1 MVRATA
7 GVGSATSYDCP
18 ARAAVQLRLREP
30 RQKPQRGPRR
40 DGQCYASLGPSGS
53 KNRLPPQAPN
63 KAEKPTDP
71 HKSAPGNS
79 LPKTSTGRAFPA
91 RPVKEKTDGPNIYFC
106 RPSRHSKRPDSSV
119 KTSESASN
127 RSIVNVSSTEIV
139 CPFPMLSPV
148 RTSVR
153 SSGWLQP

>member
-1 MVRATA
+1 MLRIA
-7 GVGSATSYDCP
+7 GANPAAKTGSLRRPKT
-18 ARAAVQLRLREP
+18 RLR
-30 RQKPQRGPRR
+30 
-40 DGQCYASLGPSGS
+40 
-53 KNRLPPQAPN
+53 NPP
-63 KAEKPTDP
+63 ET

-91 RPVKEKTDGPNIYFC
+91 RPVKEKTDGPNVYFC

-119 KTSESASN
+119 KISESASN